1 MSHLANNYNR
11 KKISFKSGK
20 GSYLIS
26 TKGEK
31 YLDFV
36 QGIAVNSL
44 GHAHPKLIKAINTQS
59 KKLWH
64 VSNAFIIPEGELLAR
79 KLAKKTFADYVMF
92 QNSGAEATEASIK
105 VARRYFYS
113 IGQPQK
119 NRILCVRNS
128 FHGRTLAAIFAS
140 GSKKMTEG
148 FGPKVEGF
156 DHFDFGDHK
165 SLKRSITKKTAAIM
179 VETIMGEG
187 GIKVI
192 PDWCLKELRKIC
204 NQKKILLIL
213 DEVQCGIGRTG
224 DFFAFEKSKV
234 KPDIVPIAKGIGGG
248 FPIGAVLMN
257 KKVASGMIAGTHGST
272 FGGNPL
278 AMAVGNAVIDII
290 SKKTFLNNVKKN
302 SLYFHK
308 KLNELKE
315 MFPKIIK
322 EIRGRGFLIGI
333 QLHKEQSKFIE
344 ELMKNKLLT
353 IRAAENVVRVLP
365 PLNVKKSELDH
376 ALRIINKVCK
386 NFKQYEAFYKS

>member
-1 MSHLANNYNR
+1 MSYLTKNYNR
-11 KKISFKSGK
+11 KKISFKRGK
-20 GSYLIS
+20 GSFLYS
-26 TKGEK
+26 VDGKK

-44 GHAHPKLIKAINTQS
+44 GHAHPKLVKTINAQS

-64 VSNAFIIPEGELLAR
+64 VSNAFIIPEGEKLAK

-92 QNSGAEATEASIK
+92 QNSGAEATEAAIK

-113 IGQPQK
+113 IGKQKK
-119 NRILCVRNS
+119 NRILCVKNS
-128 FHGRTLAAIFAS
+128 FHGRTLAAIYAS

-148 FGPKVEGF
+148 FGPKVGGF
-156 DHFDFGDHK
+156 DHFEFGDHK
-165 SLKRSITKKTAAIM
+165 SLKKKITKNTAAIM

-204 NQKKILLIL
+204 NKKDILLIL
-213 DEVQCGIGRTG
+213 DEVQCGIGRSG

-257 KKVASGMIAGTHGST
+257 KKVASGMTAGTHGST

-278 AMAVGNAVIDII
+278 AMAVGNSVMDII
-290 SKKTFLNNVKKN
+290 ANKKFLKNVKNISK
-302 SLYFHK
+302 YFLVN
-308 KLNELKE
+308 LNKIKE
-315 MFPKIIK
+315 KYPGVIK
-322 EIRGRGFLIGI
+322 EIRGRGLLIGI
-333 QLHKEQSKFIE
+333 QLHTDQANFIKK
-344 ELMKNKLLT
+344 LMDNKLLT
-353 IRAAENVVRVLP
+353 IRAAENVVRILP
-365 PLNVKKSELDH
+365 PLNVKKNEIDQ
-376 ALRIINKVCK
+376 AIKVIKKVCIEV
-386 NFKQYEAFYKS
+386 N